1 MNEVEIPLKI
11 TGIGAIKAELR
22 ELKGAIADATDPE
35 SIAKLSQRAGELKD
49 KLSDANDAVNN
60 FATGS
65 KFEQVSNSLGGIKD
79 SLLSLDFEE
88 AQQKAQV
95 FASALGNVNPKEIAA
110 GFKAFTGVIKTM
122 GSAFVKL
129 GIQILANPIFL
140 LVAVIIA
147 IVAAIVMV
155 LKYFGVLDAVLKAI
169 MAPINM
175 IIDGFK
181 MITDALGFTSFAA
194 EENAEVVKKT
204 EEAKRE
210 AMNESLE
217 NRKKI
222 AEMTATMSREE
233 IAMMEELTGVQI
245 DTSKSSFDIENQ
257 RLENNKASLNAQL
270 DSLQAIEDAGGE
282 LTEEQIKDREKLK
295 DEYKKNNQ
303 AIEENE
309 RARAKAIIEINQRQN
324 DLLIKSRMRLMT
336 DENDRAKA
344 QLKLDQEKEIKELN
358 ILIRNAKLLGQST
371 KGFEE
376 AKVNTKAFYAAEA
389 TKIDTRVADET
400 KKAAEKERKEN
411 SDRQKANYE
420 SYVKSLEQKLKAT
433 RDSNKVLILATE
445 EGTQARVTAEVK
457 ALQTEVDYMAKN
469 AKAFKISQDQLT
481 IIRAETLKQQEKLQE
496 DFNKKVTD
504 ATNKENLAKAQNDLL
519 IASTDEAK
527 FEAKIKLL
535 EAEAM
540 VKLQN
545 EELTAIEI
553 KNINDQLAVDLGAV
567 EKSKT
572 DLIFENTKKI
582 IDAEKLRVETALSL
596 AAFELER
603 FKGNKDEEI
612 RLNNE
617 FLAQQLAVLDA
628 QKLAELNNLNL
639 SETEKEA
646 IREKFRQAKITAEEA
661 TAKKIEE
668 IEDKAQAKT
677 FANINAGFDTTK
689 DALNAISS
697 MQSVNTTMKL
707 KNVQK
712 GSKEE
717 EKILKQQFEQQ
728 KKMQLAMAAMNGA
741 QAILAILSVP
751 DFTLGVASAIRIAGS
766 IAATVASIATISS
779 TTFQGGGSA
788 PSPSD
793 GGGGGNLASST
804 GQMATPN
811 LFGSNNNAN
820 NVGGEG
826 QQQQQGQNITVT
838 AVVSETEMTNVQKR
852 VNRIQQNAEL

>member
-22 ELKGAIADATDPE
+22 DLKGQIADATDPKVMT
-35 SIAKLSQRAGELKD
+35 ALAQRAGELKD
-49 KLSDANDAVNN
+49 RLKDANEQIAV
-60 FATGS
+60 FTTGS
-65 KFEQVSNSLGGIKD
+65 KFEAVSNSFSMIGSDLA
-79 SLLSLDFEE
+79 SLDFEGANE
-88 AQQKAQV
+88 KAQV
-95 FASALGNVNPKEIAA
+95 FASNLAALNPQDLAK
-110 GFKAFTGVIKTM
+110 GFQAFTGIIKTM
-122 GSAFVKL
+122 SGAFVKL
-129 GIQILANPIFL
+129 GITILANPIFL
-140 LVAVIIA
+140 LVAAIVA
-147 IVAAIVMV
+147 IVAAVVMV
-155 LKYFGVLDAVLKAI
+155 LKYFGVLDVVLKAL

-181 MITDALGFTSFAA
+181 ALTDMLGFTSFAA

-210 AMNESLE
+210 SMNETLA
-217 NRKKI
+217 NRKKV

-245 DTSKSSFDIENQ
+245 DTSKSSFDIEEQ
-257 RLENNKASLNAQL
+257 RLQNNQASLEAQL
-270 DSLQAIEDAGGE
+270 ESLQAIEDAGGE
-282 LTEEQIKDREKLK
+282 LTEDQIKDREKLK

-309 RARAKAIIEINQRQN
+309 RARAKAIIDINQRQN
-324 DLLIKSRMRLMT
+324 DLLIKSRMRLMA
-336 DENDRAKA
+336 DENERAKA
-344 QLKLDQEKEIKELN
+344 QLKLDKEKEIKELN
-358 ILIRNAKLLGQST
+358 ILIRNAKVLGQST

-376 AKVNTKAFYAAEA
+376 AKLNTIAFYANEA
-389 TKIDTRVADET
+389 TKIDTRVADDA
-400 KKAAEKERKEN
+400 KKEADKQRKEN
-411 SDRQKANYE
+411 ADRQKANYE

-433 RDSNKVLILATE
+433 KDSNKVLILATE
-445 EGTQARVTAEVK
+445 EGTQERVTAEVN
-457 ALQTEVDYMAKN
+457 ALQTEVEYMAKN
-469 AKAFKISQDQLT
+469 AKAFKLSQDQLT

-496 DFNKKVTD
+496 DYNKKVSD

-519 IASTDEAK
+519 TATTDEAK

-535 EAEAM
+535 EAEAK

-545 EELTAIEI
+545 EELTATEI
-553 KNINDQLAVDLGAV
+553 KNINDQLAVDLGVV
-567 EKSKT
+567 EKAKT
-572 DLIFENTKKI
+572 DLAFEKTKKL
-582 IDAEKLRVETALSL
+582 IDAEKLRIETTLSL

-617 FLAQQLAVLDA
+617 FLSKQLAVLDA

-668 IEDKAQAKT
+668 IEEAAQAKT
-677 FANINAGFDTTK
+677 LKNINDGFETTK
-689 DALNAISS
+689 QALGAITNVQEISTR
-697 MQSVNTTMKL
+697 NKL
-707 KNVQK
+707 KNVEK

-728 KKMQLAMAAMNGA
+728 KKMNLAMAAINGA

-751 DFTLGVASAIRIAGS
+751 DFTLGIASGIRIAAS
-766 IAATVASIATISS
+766 IAATAASISAISATS
-779 TTFQGGGSA
+779 FEGGGSA
-788 PSPSD
+788 PPPPD
-793 GGGGGNLASST
+793 NTTQTNT
-804 GQMATPN
+804 GPMATPN
-811 LFGSNNNAN
+811 LFGNSNNAN
-820 NVGGEG
+820 NVGNNGNSND
-826 QQQQQGQNITVT
+826 QSTPNFTVT
-838 AVVSETEMTNVQKR
+838 AVVSETEMTSTQNR
-852 VNRIQQNAEL
+852 VKRIQRNAEL